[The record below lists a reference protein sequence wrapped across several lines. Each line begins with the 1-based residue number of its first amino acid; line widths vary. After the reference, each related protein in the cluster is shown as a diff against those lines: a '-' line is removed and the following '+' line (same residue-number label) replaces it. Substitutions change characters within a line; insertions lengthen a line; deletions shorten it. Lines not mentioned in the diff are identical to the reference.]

1 MKSYHHCVV
10 LLATVTVGLGLSGA
24 GWAQSTA
31 PAHPVMLLDTG
42 APLGDTADLASRPR
56 IWKAVPPNLIMLE
69 ADPLKSSSDPGYYG
83 REYAFQGDAVV
94 ENSYFT
100 AAVWSAKGKVV
111 VASKNSRF
119 EIGDPRFKGISRC
132 TILQNTG
139 DDVALEVSFSTGAKG
154 GDVSAILAFGKTPI
168 VEIRPAETMKG
179 VSLLSS
185 IEYGVLPGFVGD
197 DLVLAPGQYPSDNV
211 LDAPCEN
218 LFLGLLKGQ
227 NSMLVM
233 TWPKG
238 KQQMKLGLSK
248 QGQEGRVEGVPPS
261 NRGQDA
267 RDTGRFIE
275 SIDFDNDGQSLYL
288 ALLEAPGIWHRE
300 PLGVAYLE
308 KDVAGKWKRPF
319 PAKWVTQLWE
329 GDVRTTYTF
338 RTAPAGTVWRG
349 VAGMYNYPLWFN
361 GDAAWYHL
369 GKKVLPKGESIIYFL
384 EGKDTP
390 ASILTPV
397 DIMKATLGRQMC
409 DSILDL
415 AGQKLR
421 THHRRGAL
429 GIRRACTCGCTE
441 AIEAVFKAG
450 QEIEKKEYIE
460 GAVGDMVYFVTRHVE
475 RLNEYR
481 AFADDMTKFLR
492 ATGDSRPELKTYVD
506 SLIQIVQR
514 VPELYEVQK
523 ENIKSLEYADELSR
537 KTLALLQKKD
547 PKNLPTC
554 LDLGKDWRGMGG
566 AQDGVLAEYHIIVR
580 KLFQEAG
587 YGCLNQPKAVD
598 VAREL
603 RSRCRQ
609 CLRNPDGYEIWAN
622 Y

>member
-1 MKSYHHCVV
+1 
-10 LLATVTVGLGLSGA
+10 
-24 GWAQSTA
+24 
-31 PAHPVMLLDTG
+31 MLFDTG
-42 APLGDTADLASRPR
+42 APLGDTVDIADGAALA
-56 IWKAVPPNLIMLE
+56 AVPPNLLMLE

-83 REYAFQGDAVV
+83 REYAFRGDAVV
-94 ENSYFT
+94 MNGYLR
-100 AAVWSAKGKVV
+100 AVVWSAKGKVV
-111 VASKNSRF
+111 VSSKSSRV
-119 EIGDPRFKGISRC
+119 EIGNSKFKAISRC
-132 TILQNTG
+132 TVLQNTG
-139 DDVALEVSFSTGAKG
+139 DDVALEVSFSTEDKSS
-154 GDVSAILAFGKTPI
+154 DQTAILAFGKTPI
-168 VEIRPAETMKG
+168 VEIKPAETMKG
-179 VSLLSS
+179 IGLLSA

-211 LDAPCEN
+211 LDVPCEN
-218 LFLGLLKGQ
+218 LFLGLLKGE
-227 NSMLVM
+227 SSVLVM

-238 KQQMKLGLSK
+238 RQQMKLGLGK

-261 NRGQDA
+261 NRGLEA
-267 RDTGRFIE
+267 RDTGRLIE

-300 PLGVAYLE
+300 PLGVSYLE
-308 KDVAGKWKRPF
+308 KDVASKWKRPF
-319 PAKWVTQLWE
+319 PAKWVTQLLE

-338 RTAPAGTVWRG
+338 RTAPAGTIWRG
-349 VAGMYNYPLWFN
+349 VAGMYSYPIWFN

-369 GKKVLPKGESIIYFL
+369 SKKVLPKGESIIYFL

-390 ASILTPV
+390 ASVLTPV

-421 THHRRGAL
+421 THHRRGAV

-460 GAVGDMVYFVTRHVE
+460 DAVGDMVYFVTRHVE

-492 ATGDSRPELKTYVD
+492 ATGASRPELKAYLD
-506 SLIQIVQR
+506 SLIQIVR
-514 VPELYEVQK
+514 RIPEQYEVQK
-523 ENIKSLEYADELSR
+523 DNIKSLEYADELSR

-598 VAREL
+598 VAREI

-609 CLRNPDGYEIWAN
+609 CLRHPDGYEIWPN